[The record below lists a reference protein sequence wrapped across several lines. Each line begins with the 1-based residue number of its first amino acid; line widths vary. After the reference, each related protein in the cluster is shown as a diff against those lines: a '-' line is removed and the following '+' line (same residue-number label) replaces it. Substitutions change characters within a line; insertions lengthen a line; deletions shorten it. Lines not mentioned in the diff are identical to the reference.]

1 MHLFDL
7 PLELLDQI
15 FSDAVEDRT
24 FKRVMRL
31 RLVNRPSHT
40 SHIDD
45 ILSTNTSHRQFQMLD

>member
-1 MHLFDL
+1 MMHLFDL

-31 RLVNRPSHT
+31 RLVNRQS
-40 SHIDD
+40 
-45 ILSTNTSHRQFQMLD
+45 

>member
-1 MHLFDL
+1 MSYKSMGTMHLFDL

-31 RLVNRPSHT
+31 RLVSR
-40 SHIDD
+40 
-45 ILSTNTSHRQFQMLD
+45 